1 MQQIYLGWDIMDEY
15 HNIIDHYQ
23 GYYYLHSL
31 FQNTAQVK
39 TFQSENSSCFEFS
52 NPAKKGRLENPSGKK
67 KSKRN
72 ICKTWIFGGRY
83 SLLRHIF
90 EIRFGNTKNKMWEAL
105 AFQRGEE
112 KVWKGV
118 GNIKR
123 YWKIQKNIGRY
134 WSCWTRTLLGGWRS
148 QSQLWS
154 WLPSRKFGEN
164 NFEGN
169 SIVDEVD
176 LHGFKHPTGSSTQK
190 WRRPNPQFAF
200 ALHVGARESLFVVC
214 SRLDIANQ
222 EPRQTNKQTR
232 HIFKSTIT
240 KYLSKLVMG

>member
-1 MQQIYLGWDIMDEY
+1 MDEY

-67 KSKRN
+67 SQN
-72 ICKTWIFGGRY
+72 GIFAKLGYLGVVTRCSATSLRY
-83 SLLRHIF
+83 GL
-90 EIRFGNTKNKMWEAL
+90 EIQRTKCGKHL
-105 AFQRGEE
+105 PSSEE
-112 KVWKGV
+112 KKKCGRVWGILKD
-118 GNIKR
+118 IEK
-123 YWKIQKNIGRY
+123 YKKNIGRY

-240 KYLSKLVMG
+240 KYLSKLVMGW

>member
-67 KSKRN
+67 SQN
-72 ICKTWIFGGRY
+72 GIFAKLGYLGVVTRCSATSLRY
-83 SLLRHIF
+83 GL
-90 EIRFGNTKNKMWEAL
+90 EIQRTKCGKHLPSNQKK
-105 AFQRGEE
+105 

-123 YWKIQKNIGRY
+123 YWKIQKILEDIEVVGQGL
-134 WSCWTRTLLGGWRS
+134 CWVGGEAKVNFGPGCQAGNLEKTTLKVTR
-148 QSQLWS
+148 
-154 WLPSRKFGEN
+154 
-164 NFEGN
+164 
-169 SIVDEVD
+169 
-176 LHGFKHPTGSSTQK
+176 
-190 WRRPNPQFAF
+190 
-200 ALHVGARESLFVVC
+200 
-214 SRLDIANQ
+214 
-222 EPRQTNKQTR
+222 
-232 HIFKSTIT
+232 
-240 KYLSKLVMG
+240 

>member
-67 KSKRN
+67 SQN
-72 ICKTWIFGGRY
+72 GIFAKLGYLGVVTRC
-83 SLLRHIF
+83 SANIF

-123 YWKIQKNIGRY
+123 Y
-134 WSCWTRTLLGGWRS
+134 
-148 QSQLWS
+148 
-154 WLPSRKFGEN
+154 
-164 NFEGN
+164 
-169 SIVDEVD
+169 
-176 LHGFKHPTGSSTQK
+176 
-190 WRRPNPQFAF
+190 
-200 ALHVGARESLFVVC
+200 
-214 SRLDIANQ
+214 
-222 EPRQTNKQTR
+222 
-232 HIFKSTIT
+232 
-240 KYLSKLVMG
+240 

>member
-1 MQQIYLGWDIMDEY
+1 MDEY

-52 NPAKKGRLENPSGKK
+52 NPAKKGRLENPSGEKV
-67 KSKRN
+67 
-72 ICKTWIFGGRY
+72 KTEYLQNLDIWGRY

-123 YWKIQKNIGRY
+123 Y
-134 WSCWTRTLLGGWRS
+134 
-148 QSQLWS
+148 
-154 WLPSRKFGEN
+154 
-164 NFEGN
+164 
-169 SIVDEVD
+169 
-176 LHGFKHPTGSSTQK
+176 
-190 WRRPNPQFAF
+190 
-200 ALHVGARESLFVVC
+200 
-214 SRLDIANQ
+214 
-222 EPRQTNKQTR
+222 
-232 HIFKSTIT
+232 
-240 KYLSKLVMG
+240 

>member
-39 TFQSENSSCFEFS
+39 TFQSENSSCFDFS
-52 NPAKKGRLENPSGKK
+52 NPAKREDWRTKVGK

-72 ICKTWIFGGRY
+72 ICKTWIIGGSY

-90 EIRFGNTKNKMWEAL
+90 EMRFGNTKNKMWEAL

-123 YWKIQKNIGRY
+123 YWTIQKILEDIEVVGQGL
-134 WSCWTRTLLGGWRS
+134 CWVGGEAKVNFGPGCQAGNLEKTTLKVTR
-148 QSQLWS
+148 
-154 WLPSRKFGEN
+154 
-164 NFEGN
+164 
-169 SIVDEVD
+169 
-176 LHGFKHPTGSSTQK
+176 
-190 WRRPNPQFAF
+190 
-200 ALHVGARESLFVVC
+200 
-214 SRLDIANQ
+214 
-222 EPRQTNKQTR
+222 
-232 HIFKSTIT
+232 
-240 KYLSKLVMG
+240 